1 MLPRTTTK
9 SKTASSSFLY
19 PVPDV
24 NWRMGAVGDF
34 EADESFVELY
44 FVLDG
49 KATYQPGGLGEL
61 SLSAGQYNMI
71 YPPLLQTPAWPAR
84 EQNNVT
90 TFTIHFPIP
99 YLQNLV
105 VSFPALS
112 FFLDKVQQ
120 GITCKLS
127 KSPGI
132 ADPKMITLIRNIQDC
147 SYAESLKKTYLDLQ
161 ISTLLAIALIRMVAR
176 TSRNK
181 PEILLKPQ
189 DIEKIQATREYLLQ
203 NMEQPPT
210 LIELA
215 HKMGLNDFKLKKGY
229 KQLYGMTLF
238 DDFLHARME
247 KARRLMMETKQS
259 IVAIAELAGYKNVS
273 NFSVAFKRYFGHTPG
288 WLRKIDRTLPPS

>member
-1 MLPRTTTK
+1 MFPRTTTK
-9 SKTASSSFLY
+9 SKTTSSSFLY
-19 PVPDV
+19 PIPDAES
-24 NWRMGAVGDF
+24 WRMGTIGDF
-34 EADESFVELY
+34 EAGESLVELY

-49 KATYQPGGLGEL
+49 KINHQPEGLGEL
-61 SLSAGQYNMI
+61 PLSAGQYNMI
-71 YPPLLQTPAWPAR
+71 YPPLLPTPAWIDQ
-84 EQNNVT
+84 EQSNVT
-90 TFTIHFPIP
+90 AFAIHFPIP

-112 FFLDKVQQ
+112 FFLDKAQQ
-120 GITCKLS
+120 GITCELS
-127 KSPGI
+127 RSPGT

-147 SYAESLKKTYLDLQ
+147 PYAGGLKKTYLDLQ
-161 ISTLLAIALIRMVAR
+161 ISTLLAIALTRMVAR

-229 KQLYGMTLF
+229 KQLYGVTLF

-247 KARRLMMETKQS
+247 KARRLLMETSQS

-273 NFSVAFKRYFGHTPG
+273 NFSVAFKQYFGHTPG
-288 WLRKIDRTLPPS
+288 WFRKTV